1 MPRSCGPEDHT
12 RWALQLSLATNVL
25 IVAAMLFIAIASGS
39 LALLSSLVENI
50 IDTLVQ
56 TMLWWAGTNSKKV
69 DYARYPAGKSR
80 YEPVAVIVAA
90 CVMGICAVLVM
101 QESIVRLVDGFL
113 RHQIPTLVLTP
124 AAIIVV
130 SLGIGTKVLLYI
142 YCLRVVKMD
151 KSTAVEAITQDNRN
165 DIISNTFAVVAFA
178 VSAAWP
184 SVWFLD
190 PAGALLIFTFI
201 VCSWIGTA
209 RSQVRGLVGVAAD
222 DQFVEL
228 VKRLTADHHPQLTLD
243 IIRAYHFGNKYL
255 VELEVI
261 MPAEMTVRV
270 SHDIAMHLQFKIEQ
284 LEEVERAFV
293 HVDYASRDYDEHV
306 VSREHDAL
314 LRYIGVLDNGAVM
327 VGSPL
332 DYDSGATT
340 LLGTV

>member
-1 MPRSCGPEDHT
+1 VK
-12 RWALQLSLATNVL
+12 WALQLSLATNVI
-25 IVAAMLFIAIASGS
+25 IVLAMLFIAIASGS

-80 YEPVAVIVAA
+80 YEPVAVIIAA

-101 QESIVRLVDGFL
+101 QESIVRLVDGVL
-113 RHQIPTLVLTP
+113 RQQIRTLHLTAP
-124 AAIIVV
+124 AIIVV
-130 SLGIGTKVLLYI
+130 SVGIGTKILLYL

-151 KSTAVEAITQDNRN
+151 KSSALEAITQDNRN
-165 DIISNTFAVVAFA
+165 DIISNTFAVLAFI
-178 VSAAWP
+178 AAAMYP
-184 SVWFLD
+184 TVWFLD

-201 VCSWIGTA
+201 VFSWVGTA

-222 DQFVEL
+222 GEFVEH

-243 IIRAYHFGNKYL
+243 IIRAYHFGTKYL

-270 SHDIAMHLQFKIEQ
+270 SHDIAMHLQFKLEQ

-314 LRYIGVLDNGAVM
+314 LRYIGITDNGLV
-327 VGSPL
+327 VGSPTA
-332 DYDSGATT
+332 YDTGSTA
-340 LLGTV
+340 LLSEV